1 MIPPQPAN
9 SFRIVLQVTIGQSRM
24 DSTLMAALRE
34 QKENL
39 DLKNISRTAFKK
51 LFDEKRVMIKGQPAR
66 PSSAL
71 AAGTTYVDI
80 LGFSVT
86 PAAE

>member
-1 MIPPQPAN
+1 MIPQQPAN
-9 SFRIVLQVTIGQSRM
+9 SFRVTLTVNTGQSRM

-34 QKENL
+34 QSQNL

-51 LFDEKRVMIKGQPAR
+51 LFDEKRILIKGQPAR
-66 PSSAL
+66 PSSGL

-80 LGFSVT
+80 LGF
-86 PAAE
+86 